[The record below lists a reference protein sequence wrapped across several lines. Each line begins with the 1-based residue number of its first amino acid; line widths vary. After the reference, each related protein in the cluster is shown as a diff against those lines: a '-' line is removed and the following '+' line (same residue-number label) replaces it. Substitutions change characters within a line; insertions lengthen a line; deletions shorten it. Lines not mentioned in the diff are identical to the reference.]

1 MKEAYLVDGIRTPIG
16 NFGGSLAPVRADD
29 LAALVIQEL
38 LRRNPQ
44 VDPAGIADVLLG
56 CANQAGEDNR
66 NVARMALLLAGLPP
80 SVPGETV
87 NRLCASGLSAAI
99 AAARALQC
107 GDGDLFVA
115 GGVENM
121 TRGPL
126 VISKASTAF
135 GRDAQLADSSF
146 GWRFI
151 NPKLEALY
159 GVDAMGETAENLAER
174 DRISRQDQDLFAY
187 ASHQRA
193 SRARDA
199 GRFAEEIVPV
209 PLPQRQGE
217 PLLFAHDEFIKAHT
231 TLEGLAKLRPAFRPH
246 GTVTAGNASGLN
258 DGAAALLL
266 ASEAGLQAHNLT
278 PRARIV
284 SMGVAGVEPRFMG
297 IGPVPA
303 SQLALKK
310 AGLTLDQIELIE
322 FNEAFAAQGLACL
335 RALGLEG
342 NDPRVNP
349 NGGAISLGHPL
360 GMSGARL
367 LNTAALELHRQQQ
380 RYALVTMCVG
390 VGQGYAVIIERV

>member
-29 LAALVIQEL
+29 MAALVIQEL
-38 LRRNPQ
+38 MRRNPQ

-66 NVARMALLLAGLPP
+66 NVARMALLLAGLPA
-80 SVPGETV
+80 SVPGETI

-99 AAARALQC
+99 GAARALQC

-151 NPKLEALY
+151 NPKMEALY

-174 DRISRQDQDLFAY
+174 DHISREEQDLFAY

-193 SRARDA
+193 ARARDS
-199 GRFAEEIVPV
+199 GRFAAEIVPV
-209 PLPQRQGE
+209 PLAQRKGE
-217 PLLFAHDEFIKAHT
+217 PLLFEHDEFAPT
-231 TLEGLAKLRPAFRPH
+231 GR
-246 GTVTAGNASGLN
+246 
-258 DGAAALLL
+258 
-266 ASEAGLQAHNLT
+266 
-278 PRARIV
+278 
-284 SMGVAGVEPRFMG
+284 
-297 IGPVPA
+297 
-303 SQLALKK
+303 
-310 AGLTLDQIELIE
+310 
-322 FNEAFAAQGLACL
+322 
-335 RALGLEG
+335 
-342 NDPRVNP
+342 
-349 NGGAISLGHPL
+349 
-360 GMSGARL
+360 
-367 LNTAALELHRQQQ
+367 
-380 RYALVTMCVG
+380 
-390 VGQGYAVIIERV
+390 